1 MACSHRVTGKT
12 PCLECFYEA
21 LGHDDSAVQRL
32 SATVLGSEGRALC
45 LGSRLLWRTSFL
57 KRCTDDFL
65 ASAHSSAAPQLINM
79 LTRMVAEECLGQAS
93 VSCSVE
99 RHAAVGGML
108 LEALVAHV
116 AQHCTQKAPGLAQL
130 FQLLE
135 SILEAFGA
143 APAALDTLS
152 RTIESSSPV
161 LAALVSVPDDGSGG
175 GLLLRLAER
184 GGKELSPHLARESRR
199 LAHSLAEAQPGS
211 QLATTLLAL
220 YRMCALHP
228 ELFESL
234 LSGDLTA
241 HAAESRHDG
250 RLQGLPE
257 LDLLI
262 RAAELLGRGSL
273 RKAELVRAL
282 AAALWPAL
290 ELGASFSEEQ
300 AAAFIKCCLQL
311 DYLVPKLM
319 DNEVLLAEDGPE
331 GAAEELAA
339 GQLMAV
345 LLIPFLSVDAVS
357 LQPLVP
363 PSELQRLCSALL
375 RSEDAWLA
383 RAAAAAAAET
393 DLEEAELDRLAMG
406 LPPLPLRAVVLLTC
420 AVGRCAQKAA
430 GFACGFAG
438 EKLALAWGPLLAET
452 RRSMAEPNAQEEWRL
467 LKNLLPNGRN
477 QLITALG
484 WLLASA
490 EEAEDAKDI
499 LLRAIELECASPE
512 KEDWRWLS
520 NCLPSPLWMAQRLE
534 VLLGHALEDPAAGCG
549 MLALITLC
557 LADVKAAAVIVSS
570 HAVAGIA
577 MKWQR
582 SASQPGDARLIEGIG
597 LFMLQ
602 QLAAAPAGA
611 LQHSPVL
618 AILLETL
625 QSPSGC
631 CLLPELAAL
640 AHFRAWDVPRLREL
654 DLGGS

>member
-1 MACSHRVTGKT
+1 MN
-12 PCLECFYEA
+12 
-21 LGHDDSAVQRL
+21 
-32 SATVLGSEGRALC
+32 
-45 LGSRLLWRTSFL
+45 W
-57 KRCTDDFL
+57 
-65 ASAHSSAAPQLINM
+65 
-79 LTRMVAEECLGQAS
+79 
-93 VSCSVE
+93 
-99 RHAAVGGML
+99 
-108 LEALVAHV
+108 
-116 AQHCTQKAPGLAQL
+116 
-130 FQLLE
+130 
-135 SILEAFGA
+135 
-143 APAALDTLS
+143 
-152 RTIESSSPV
+152 
-161 LAALVSVPDDGSGG
+161 
-175 GLLLRLAER
+175 
-184 GGKELSPHLARESRR
+184 
-199 LAHSLAEAQPGS
+199 
-211 QLATTLLAL
+211 
-220 YRMCALHP
+220 MCALHP

-241 HAAESRHDG
+241 HAESIAVGLSRHLACEVSALRLAAAELAEDFAAFFEGAVEGWMRKAHLAQWLVEACRRGEDLGARAAACRALGRLDEPRLQTAAADALMDACSFALSVTAPVGEKRQVLQMAAESLSRCPGSGAFAPQQLVAILRAAVDTEGDLLEDCLEPVYFCVTHRPMDSEMSISCLAELLDATTALARQDLMQDFMSETLGQIMVMLSDIVWSRARSLCAESRHDG

-430 GFACGFAG
+430 GFVCGFAG

-512 KEDWRWLS
+512 MEDWRWLS

-534 VLLGHALEDPAAGCG
+534 DGFSWATP
-549 MLALITLC
+549 
-557 LADVKAAAVIVSS
+557 
-570 HAVAGIA
+570 
-577 MKWQR
+577 
-582 SASQPGDARLIEGIG
+582 
-597 LFMLQ
+597 
-602 QLAAAPAGA
+602 
-611 LQHSPVL
+611 
-618 AILLETL
+618 
-625 QSPSGC
+625 
-631 CLLPELAAL
+631 
-640 AHFRAWDVPRLREL
+640 
-654 DLGGS
+654 